1 MADQEQDV
9 WRRQQRLTG
18 ETQGP
23 ISATDVKRRVGQA
36 GGYLGGLQT
45 GMTPEQ
51 RARLIN
57 SIQTRGA
64 ATRQRAE
71 EDIRGAAAAG
81 GFGGTSA
88 VGQMIGQARQA
99 GAAELGQQL
108 TSAEL
113 GMAEQARGEEF
124 RKGGMLSQYATALA
138 GLEQGQQ
145 RIGGQRE
152 QFYQSLLAQQ
162 DARAQEQEN
171 WMSEFMRQTGL
182 DEEDARRYWEDWNQQ
197 QQYTEEERRLF
208 MEDREQAERDRRRLL
223 AQYAPTYGPQPMVG

>member
-1 MADQEQDV
+1 MANPESDV
-9 WRRQQRLTG
+9 WRRQQKLTEG
-18 ETQGP
+18 YQAP
-23 ISATDVKRRVGQA
+23 ISASDVKRRVSQA

-64 ATRQRAE
+64 AGRQRSDEA
-71 EDIRGAAAAG
+71 IREAASAG
-81 GFGGTSA
+81 GFSGTS
-88 VGQMIGQARQA
+88 VVPQMIGQARQA

-113 GMAEQARGEEF
+113 GMAEQARREAF
-124 RKGGMLSQYATALA
+124 QKGGMLSQYATTLA

-171 WMSEFMRQTGL
+171 WMNEFMRQTGL
-182 DEEDARRYWEDWNQQ
+182 DEEDARRYWEDWNLQR
-197 QQYTEEERRLF
+197 QYEEEERRLF

-223 AQYAPTYGPQPMVG
+223 AQYAPSYGPQPMVG